1 MNKHVGVTR
10 FNFYNYIDISKSSN
24 GFVNIII
31 RFIHIFKI
39 LRLFAMIG
47 FTLTLVIFFLRWTC
61 RSGFFDM
68 LDELNEAYQE
78 EKKPFMWVGIIT
90 VVVLVILYH
99 WLEYT
104 IYGKV
109 DFL

>member
-1 MNKHVGVTR
+1 MKNP
-10 FNFYNYIDISKSSN
+10 
-24 GFVNIII
+24 
-31 RFIHIFKI
+31 I
-39 LRLFAMIG
+39 LRIFAMIG

-68 LDELNEAYQE
+68 LEELSEAYQE
-78 EKKPFMWVGIIT
+78 EKKPFMWVGIVT
-90 VVVLVILYH
+90 VIVLVIIYH